1 MDNLTLSLVVL
12 IFFLGLFLYF
22 ATLGPQPPPSPTKIR
37 EPDSRRVPAI
47 LKCNVA
53 VSRLLHLEQ
62 L

>member
-22 ATLGPQPPPSPTKIR
+22 ATLGFNTPPPARP
-37 EPDSRRVPAI
+37 EPRQAPPDRRVPAI
-47 LKCNVA
+47 LRCNVA
-53 VSRLLHLEQ
+53 VSRLVGQ

>member
-22 ATLGPQPPPSPTKIR
+22 ATLGPQPPPSPTKR
-37 EPDSRRVPAI
+37 EQDSRRVPAI